1 MIKVFKTLKRIS
13 LRSFWVLTK
22 LCLRFPF
29 FVFPTLSATKQ
40 CMSLS
45 TELYGR
51 LHYKNGPA
59 NAFRHAFWNYLI
71 AKKCFSWKKKEDR
84 VLIWTKK
91 ITDWHENAFP
101 NFELA
106 KKMDL
111 HNNEVGRLIFKEH
124 FSKLE
129 NHVVDILREMTSK
142 ATKIDAQTDF
152 TLVKNQLVYIIDNE

>member
-1 MIKVFKTLKRIS
+1 MNVLKTLKRIS
-13 LRSFWVLTK
+13 LKSFWTLAK

-29 FVFPTLSATKQ
+29 FIFPTLSATRQ
-40 CMSLS
+40 CMSTS
-45 TELYGR
+45 TEIYGR

-71 AKKCFSWKKKEDR
+71 AKKCFRWRNNMEA
-84 VLIWTKK
+84 VLVWAKK

-101 NFELA
+101 NRELA

-111 HNNEVGRLIFKEH
+111 HNNEVGRFLFKKH

-129 NHVVDILREMTSK
+129 SQVIDLLREMTSN
-142 ATKIDAQTDF
+142 AIKIDIETDF
-152 TLVKNQLVYIIDNE
+152 TLVKNQLVYIIDEE

>member
-1 MIKVFKTLKRIS
+1 MTNVLKTLKRIS
-13 LRSFWVLTK
+13 LKSFWVLVK
-22 LCLRFPF
+22 LCLRFPH
-29 FVFPTLSATKQ
+29 FVFPTLTATKQ

-71 AKKCFSWKKKEDR
+71 ANKCYRWKKNVTP
-84 VLIWTKK
+84 VLAWTKR

-101 NFELA
+101 NRELA

-111 HNNEVGRLIFKEH
+111 HNNEVGRFIFKEH
-124 FSKLE
+124 ISELE
-129 NHVVDILREMTSK
+129 NQVVEILKEMASNSV
-142 ATKIDAQTDF
+142 KIDVHTDF
-152 TLVKNQLVYIIDNE
+152 ILVKNQLVFLIDDK